1 MARIAYGVGDIASD
15 FKFAARLLRKDPL
28 FTLVAVLCLA
38 FGIGANAAIFS
49 VVDAV
54 LLRPLPYHEPGQLV
68 RLFETTPARDP
79 KWLGSVSWPN
89 YQDWS
94 TQLPS
99 LEGVAA
105 YEFQGRNLMT
115 PEGPERVN
123 VVAATA
129 NLFQLLGTPPR
140 LGPGFAPGDDQ
151 PGAAPV
157 VVIGEGLWQRRFGAD
172 PGLVGRTL
180 TLDGQ
185 PHTVVGILPTAVGFP
200 AGARMEVFIPFVP
213 SADRVDNRG
222 SHFLSVLG
230 RLRPGVPSQTLAA
243 ELKEVARRL
252 EEAHPARQAGRSATA
267 VSLSETVTGNV
278 RPTLLLLQ
286 GAVLLVLLI
295 ACANVAN
302 LLLARTATRQQE
314 IAVRFALGASR
325 GHIVRQLL
333 MESLLLSLLGALL
346 GVLLGAWGVSA
357 MGNLVRA
364 SFPLTGDLPLNGRVL
379 GFLLLV
385 SVGSALAFGLTPALQ
400 ATRTPLSASLSQPG
414 TQQSP
419 SRAHHAFRGA
429 LVVTEVALSLVLLVG
444 AGLLLRGFV
453 KLLGTE
459 PGLEPRHVLTAHLPI
474 TANQYPREEV
484 VERLFQPILEKARTL
499 PGVESAALISLLPIQ
514 TAWTS
519 GDYAVEGELPAEPG
533 KTLFAEFRTTS
544 PDLFKSLG
552 IPLLAGRDFTEDDGR
567 RDEQVVIVNQA
578 LARRH
583 FAGSEAVG
591 RRLRLGGH
599 SVEII
604 GVVGDVRQAGLDQQ
618 PLPEVHLPYN
628 HPRATL
634 WYFQAV
640 TLVLKTRAAPAGV
653 VATLRGAVRAVDSE
667 QPLYNV
673 MTMEEIIQQ
682 SVAGRRLSLTLLGA
696 FALIALV
703 LATAGLYGVISY
715 LVSQRTQEIGIR
727 MALGAPPGR
736 VVRLVMDQ
744 GMRLAGLGIGVGL
757 VAAFGLSRYMESL
770 LYGVSGTDP
779 LTFGVFA
786 LLLGG
791 VTLLA
796 TWLPARRASRVDPI
810 IAIQQR

>member
-1 MARIAYGVGDIASD
+1 MARIADGWKDIGGD
-15 FKFAARLLRKDPL
+15 FKFALRMLRKDPL
-28 FTLVAVLCLA
+28 FTVVAVLCLA

-54 LLRPLPYHEPGQLV
+54 LLRPLPYQEPERLV
-68 RLFETTPARDP
+68 RLYETTPSRDP

-89 YQDWS
+89 YQDWAA
-94 TQLPS
+94 QLPS

-115 PEGPERVN
+115 PEGAERVS
-123 VVAATA
+123 VVATTA
-129 NLFQLLGTPPR
+129 NLFQVLGTPPK
-140 LGPGFAPGDDQ
+140 LGPGFSVGDDQ

-157 VVIGEGLWQRRFGAD
+157 VVVSEGLWQRRFGSD
-172 PGLVGRTL
+172 PGFVGRTL

-185 PHTVVGILPTAVGFP
+185 PHTVVGILPSAVGFP

-213 SADRVDNRG
+213 SADRVENRG
-222 SHFLSVLG
+222 AHFLSVVG
-230 RLRPGVPSQTLAA
+230 RLRPGVLPRTLGA
-243 ELKEVARRL
+243 ELAEVSRRI
-252 EEAHPARQAGRSATA
+252 EEAHPAQQAGRSAAA
-267 VSLSETVTGNV
+267 VPLAETVVGDV

-302 LLLARTATRQQE
+302 LMLARTSTRQQE
-314 IAVRFALGASR
+314 IAIRFALGASR
-325 GHIVRQLL
+325 GRVVRQLL
-333 MESLLLSLLGALL
+333 VESLMLSFVGALL
-346 GVLLGAWGVSA
+346 GVLLGSWGVSSLA
-357 MGNLVRA
+357 NLVRT

-385 SVGSALAFGLTPALQ
+385 AVGSALAFGLAPALQ
-400 ATRTPLSASLSQPG
+400 ATRTPLRASLAEPG
-414 TQQSP
+414 AKLSP
-419 SRAHHAFRGA
+419 SRSHHYFRDA
-429 LVVTEVALSLVLLVG
+429 LVVVEMALSLVLLVG

-453 KLLGTE
+453 TLLGTE
-459 PGLEPRHVLTAHLPI
+459 PGLEVRNVLTAHLPI
-474 TANQYPREEV
+474 TTAQYPREEV
-484 VERLFQPILEKARTL
+484 VDRLFKPILEKARTL
-499 PGVESAALISLLPIQ
+499 PGVQSAALISLLPIQ

-519 GDYAVEGELPAEPG
+519 GDYAVEGEDVADPS

-552 IPLLAGRDFTEDDGR
+552 IPLLAGRDFTEDDGQR
-567 RDEQVVIVNQA
+567 ADRVVIVNQA

-583 FAGSEAVG
+583 FQGSEAVG
-591 RRLRLGGH
+591 RRLLIAGQPA
-599 SVEII
+599 EIV
-604 GVVGDVRQAGLDQQ
+604 GVVGDVRQAGLDQP

-628 HPRATL
+628 HPQSTL

-640 TLVLKTRAAPAGV
+640 TLVLKTSTPPAQLIP
-653 VATLRGAVRAVDSE
+653 TLRGAVRGVDSE
-667 QPLYNV
+667 QPLYNLF
-673 MTMEEIIQQ
+673 TMEEIVQQ
-682 SVAGRRLSLTLLGA
+682 SVAGRRLSLSLLGA

-715 LVSQRTQEIGIR
+715 LVSQRTQEMGIR

-744 GMRLAGLGIGVGL
+744 GMKLAGLGIGLGVL
-757 VAAFGLSRYMESL
+757 AAFVLSRYMESL
-770 LYGVSGTDP
+770 LFGVSGRDP
-779 LTFGVFA
+779 LTFIGFSV
-786 LLLGG
+786 LLGA
-791 VTLLA
+791 VALVA

-810 IAIQQR
+810 VAIQNR